1 MPLKGK
7 LIGDQK
13 MIAGSF
19 LILFIFQKEEM
30 AQIDAKAKMEKV
42 LLTFSVSSIQKDQK
56 FKEPS
61 YLKSF

>member
-1 MPLKGK
+1 VPLKGK

-19 LILFIFQKEEM
+19 LILFIFQKEEV

-42 LLTFSVSSIQKDQK
+42 LLTFSVSSIQK
-56 FKEPS
+56 
-61 YLKSF
+61 KSTV

>member
-30 AQIDAKAKMEKV
+30 AQIDAKAKMGKV
-42 LLTFSVSSIQKDQK
+42 LLTFSVSSIQKDQQ
-56 FKEPS
+56 FK
-61 YLKSF
+61 

>member
-1 MPLKGK
+1 VPLKGK

-56 FKEPS
+56 FK
-61 YLKSF
+61 